1 MRFAKMPHPHKQEI
15 RTNARQCLLGPNKI
29 HDGFYLSLEMEA
41 GRRDEDVIAD
51 GKAALNRMNAICLV
65 QDERFR
71 PPRVK
76 GITRRDPATVA
87 RPRPAVLGFHGRL
100 GVRPA
105 LQTIAIAEVRLN

>member
-1 MRFAKMPHPHKQEI
+1 LNNRATFKLDGEQWDLEELALAFQKGTAAVK
-15 RTNARQCLLGPNKI
+15 KI
-29 HDGFYLSLEMEA
+29 DDGFYLSLEMEA

-87 RPRPAVLGFHGRL
+87 RPRPAVLGFRGRL

-105 LQTIAIAEVRLN
+105 LQSHR